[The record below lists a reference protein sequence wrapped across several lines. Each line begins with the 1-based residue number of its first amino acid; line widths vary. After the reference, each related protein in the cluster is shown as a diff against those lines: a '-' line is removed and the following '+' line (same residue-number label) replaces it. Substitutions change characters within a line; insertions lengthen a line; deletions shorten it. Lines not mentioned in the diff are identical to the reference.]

1 MEGFSFLTPHNIFTV
16 KLLKRGDIPLCLHI
30 PLYFMWKINPVL
42 LFFFRYF
49 EKTYIFN
56 STDDF
61 WVAEDN
67 NHQGK
72 KESKNVYVSY
82 ERHLNNKFLQ
92 VFVFKE
98 NFHINVIANT
108 S

>member
-1 MEGFSFLTPHNIFTV
+1 MPPH
-16 KLLKRGDIPLCLHI
+16 PLVLHVEDQPCI
-30 PLYFMWKINPVL
+30 VIL
-42 LFFFRYF
+42 FRYF

-82 ERHLNNKFLQ
+82 KRHLNNKFLQ